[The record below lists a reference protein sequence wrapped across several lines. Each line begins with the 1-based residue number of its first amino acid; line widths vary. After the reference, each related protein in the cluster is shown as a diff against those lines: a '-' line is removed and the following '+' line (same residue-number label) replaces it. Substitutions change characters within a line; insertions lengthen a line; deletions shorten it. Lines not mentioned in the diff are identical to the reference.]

1 MRKEG
6 YKLKEQE
13 NPKEENMIEKIPSMK
28 ELVFNLINTEVEY
41 KTQKN
46 NNKNKYNKLLLDTDW
61 DKLNS
66 ERKEQGLSK
75 LSNQSMKEAYIE
87 TLLSEEYNAEEIME
101 LEYNKLRRLYEVSM
115 KYSFDILR

>member
-6 YKLKEQE
+6 NKLKEQE

-46 NNKNKYNKLLLDTDW
+46 NNKNKYNNLLLDTDW
-61 DKLNS
+61 DKINS

-101 LEYNKLRRLYEVSM
+101 LEYNKLRRLYDVSM